1 MTDRA
6 LLGVHCTPPLEQLA
20 SLAHGIIRRYY
31 ITPQKSPLCPNDM
44 FAARQHLLSAT
55 SPGPPP
61 SSHDKASSNKVSV
74 SWVRRDWCVSLARTS
89 CIDQVVSHRFLVL
102 CAWPTSYSLPPTSF
116 PFGRGH
122 VSLSD
127 LRPILRPYLPPTGA
141 RALLGA
147 MSRQVCLRR
156 LPNHQ

>member
-6 LLGVHCTPPLEQLA
+6 VLGVHCTPPLEQLA
-20 SLAHGIIRRYY
+20 SLSHGIIRRYY

-44 FAARQHLLSAT
+44 FAARQHLLSGT

-61 SSHDKASSNKVSV
+61 SSHDKASSKKVPV

-102 CAWPTSYSLPPTSF
+102 CAWPTSYFLSVWPRPCFPLRPASYPPSLPPTYRYPSSSRSYV
-116 PFGRGH
+116 PSG
-122 VSLSD
+122 
-127 LRPILRPYLPPTGA
+127 
-141 RALLGA
+141 
-147 MSRQVCLRR
+147 MSPQIT
-156 LPNHQ
+156 